1 MPSTL
6 AWIDHDTRAQDRARR
21 IIALFQER
29 GTVDQMGI
37 GSIRDSFADLFF
49 PGTSTIQTRLRYFLF
64 VPWIYQRIEQE
75 EVPSRRAAEAARE
88 IELALVLPLLSAHDG
103 GIFGSMAGQELKR
116 LPSEVYWGGLGS
128 WGIRRFD
135 ASPGRYH
142 RGLDELYRRRK
153 RATRDHSEDD
163 VGEGPEVTWHPELP
177 APPPGFPESATISL
191 RAEEAEFLRDR
202 IVHEHPDS
210 LLAWLVLHPANIS
223 GLFPWEHAQLS
234 AMPEQHR
241 SDLVHARL
249 FSETMA
255 GAPILYNRMLAELL
269 GDEKRVRE
277 YTESHVDWI
286 GQLDLDEVAGWNL
299 DALFSVA
306 RRQRLYNITVQTE
319 RFVRDWVELT
329 VRERESLHESDRARQ
344 LIDRRER
351 ALKRGRS
358 LFANRR
364 AREELYSGGLGMG
377 QLDYRWA
384 GLRTLL
390 GDLYAGLGA

>member
-88 IELALVLPLLSAHDG
+88 IELALVLPLLSQRDG

-153 RATRDHSEDD
+153 RAARDHSEDD
-163 VGEGPEVTWHPELP
+163 VGEGSDDARVGRRSDRSISICRAVTQRYVHEDPSWFRR
-177 APPPGFPESATISL
+177 APRDSSNHGSATRL
-191 RAEEAEFLRDR
+191 RSAAEVSSMRSS
-202 IVHEHPDS
+202 IV
-210 LLAWLVLHPANIS
+210 
-223 GLFPWEHAQLS
+223 
-234 AMPEQHR
+234 
-241 SDLVHARL
+241 
-249 FSETMA
+249 
-255 GAPILYNRMLAELL
+255 
-269 GDEKRVRE
+269 KR
-277 YTESHVDWI
+277 T
-286 GQLDLDEVAGWNL
+286 
-299 DALFSVA
+299 
-306 RRQRLYNITVQTE
+306 
-319 RFVRDWVELT
+319 
-329 VRERESLHESDRARQ
+329 
-344 LIDRRER
+344 
-351 ALKRGRS
+351 
-358 LFANRR
+358 
-364 AREELYSGGLGMG
+364 
-377 QLDYRWA
+377 
-384 GLRTLL
+384 
-390 GDLYAGLGA
+390 